1 MKLQTRLLAAFGA
14 VALICAIVGFVGWRG
29 ISTINGSVKTL
40 ATNNVPELEGLG
52 MVNTY
57 LNSIKAAERT
67 MLSKRL
73 SAKDRESELG
83 KLGKRWSKLEE
94 GWKLYAEADKTKE
107 EQALLDKAKTEL
119 ADWKTDHEK
128 MVALIRSLR
137 SEEGADNE
145 ATFSQMWT
153 LAFGDLRAS
162 FNKFDKSIEEI
173 NDLAVK
179 SANEEKI
186 SAEKTA
192 SSSITFALAAM
203 FLGIVSS
210 IALGFF
216 IARQI
221 TGPMNQGV
229 KFAEEIAKGIFTS
242 RLRLTRKDE
251 IGDLSNSLDHMAES
265 LSRQVDV
272 ARIIAGGDLTVKV
285 ELSSPQ
291 DTLGQAL
298 QTMQQGL
305 AVTITQTKL
314 AGNEIANGALQIADS
329 SQSLAQGASEQASSL
344 EEISSAM
351 TQMSSQTKMTA
362 DNARKAQELSN
373 SASTAAE
380 DGNRQM
386 QLMVEAMEEIRV
398 ASQSVANVIK
408 VIEEIAFQTN
418 MLALNAAV
426 EAAHAGQHG
435 KGFAVVAEEVRNLAA
450 RSAKAAKETADL
462 IAGSVS
468 KTENGAKIADQT
480 AASLVEITNRVA
492 QASDLVRGI
501 AEAAREQSQ
510 GIDQVSQGLH
520 QIDQVTQQNSANAEE
535 GAAASEELSGQ
546 ASQLNQLMQAF
557 KVDSGGQVGA
567 SMATTHRPSQS
578 GGMKRPTK
586 QLGMA
591 PRAAKPSHDTNADP
605 SKMIPLDD
613 AEFGKY

>member
-1 MKLQTRLLAAFGA
+1 MKIQTRLLGAFGV
-14 VALICAIVGFVGWRG
+14 VALICAIVGLVGWRG
-29 ISTINGSVKTL
+29 ISQTRQSVL
-40 ATNNVPELEGLG
+40 NLSEGNVIELEGIG
-52 MVNTY
+52 ETMQN
-57 LNSIKAAERT
+57 LNAIKSAERT
-67 MLSKRL
+67 MINPLITSKE
-73 SAKDRESELG
+73 REHELNNLEKRWG
-83 KLGKRWSKLEE
+83 KLDE
-94 GWKLYAEADKTKE
+94 GWKQFTSTESTKE
-107 EQALLDKAKTEL
+107 EQAAQDRATGEL
-119 ADWKTDHEK
+119 AAWKAEHQRLVA
-128 MVALIRSLR
+128 MVRNLGS
-137 SEEGADNE
+137 DE
-145 ATFSQMWT
+145 AANHLTLTQAKT
-153 LAFGDLRAS
+153 LAFGSEREA
-162 FNKFDKSIEEI
+162 FNTF
-173 NDLAVK
+173 
-179 SANEEKI
+179 SATVEGMLKATTEAAD
-186 SAEKTA
+186 AEHDR
-192 SSSITFALAAM
+192 ALAAAGSAITISIIIM
-203 FLGIVSS
+203 LLGVISAM
-210 IALGFF
+210 ILGFV

-221 TGPMNQGV
+221 TMPMLESV
-229 KFAEEIAKGIFTS
+229 KLAEEIAKGIFTS
-242 RLRLTRKDE
+242 RLKLSRKDE
-251 IGDLSNSLDHMAES
+251 IGQLTNALDHMAEA
-265 LSRQVDV
+265 LSRQVEV
-272 ARIIAGGDLTVKV
+272 ARTIAGGDLTVKV

-362 DNARKAQELSN
+362 DNAHKAQELSN
-373 SASTAAE
+373 AASTAAE
-380 DGNRQM
+380 DGNHQM
-386 QLMVEAMEEIRV
+386 QQMVEAMEEIRI

-480 AASLVEITNRVA
+480 AASLVEITNRIA
-492 QASDLVRGI
+492 QASDLVRSI

-546 ASQLNQLMQAF
+546 ASQLNQLMQSF
-557 KVDSGGQVGA
+557 KVDSGNTVIN
-567 SMATTHRPSQS
+567 PV
-578 GGMKRPTK
+578 
-586 QLGMA
+586 A
-591 PRAAKPSHDTNADP
+591 PDP
-605 SKMIPLDD
+605 SEQIRRGNETAQSSSWAWPRSQVLRLPIP
-613 AEFGKY
+613 AK